1 MPRPTDPASAK
12 QVKERA
18 RRMKEGAWTQEVLT
32 NLAGAMIQAARWK
45 AWEDSGGIPGPDDS
59 TSSWPRL
66 PDTPGE
72 RVELGITSL
81 DLTTAEGWKIVRET
95 SPDQWDRGQLWELAQ
110 TVAQQLA
117 ETLEHSHLLSPAFY
131 DKHSRR
137 AGDMLT
143 TEEQTLPVT
152 VLTGSY
158 QSLWKTP
165 KSPLG
170 LPPIGHPLRPAEP
183 ETAEVAALNCVAW
196 EAARDLYRSLG
207 GSQPDEQ
214 GRRGLEQP
222 KALQL
227 WCDRLGLVEPDGTMA
242 VGPLSDEEVTRIA
255 TGLPW
260 SKAQATML
268 SPRVEDQGSDAAGNP
283 EAPGHLHSSRQAMNP
298 SRGGYEALVSV
309 ADHGSA
315 ESVDP
320 LAWAHVQK
328 AQELLETHGPE
339 MARLS
344 LYLSMHVCGRPDPT
358 APFLVDGEDML
369 KDFALDSTSGGRGRV
384 AVLERSKRLRHQAT
398 LARALD
404 LVTVQTKDYLGPA
417 DKNGSRP
424 FRRFT
429 GRLWSV
435 ESVEVGTEA
444 QLTLD
449 GQTTIPTDEVVTSL
463 RLLIRPGSWVKMF
476 PTQSQSKG
484 QELWYGHVATSVLRL
499 SHERNQLAAT
509 LGLFLS
515 TALYE
520 RHARQKGE
528 VRFRVRE
535 LLSKVL
541 LASNLEQA
549 ETDRRYSERLRNRWV
564 AALELLHHKVGF
576 RFAFCPDTYPAWAVT
591 EVLRQTS
598 EDVSGRAPHGAL
610 EQLLKGYITVRWPE
624 PVLTLAGSSK
634 AEEQS
639 RALLSTT
646 AKPAQ
651 RKRPARGTPNGTL
664 LKEGRKAAR
673 LNQKAAASVLGISP
687 AQMCKLEG
695 NQNTLSRHDLNLY
708 IEKLAEAGRQARWD
722 G

>member
-1 MPRPTDPASAK
+1 MARPTDPSSAK
-12 QVKERA
+12 QVRERA
-18 RRMKEGAWTQEVLT
+18 RRMKEGPWTQKVLT
-32 NLAGAMIQAARWK
+32 NLAGAMIQAARWRV
-45 AWEDSGGIPGPDDS
+45 WEDNGGTPGPDDNR
-59 TSSWPRL
+59 SSWPRL

-72 RVELGITSL
+72 RVQLGITKL
-81 DLTTAEGWKIVRET
+81 DLTTAEGWEAVKELSQNSDT
-95 SPDQWDRGQLWELAQ
+95 QWDCGQLWDLAQ
-110 TVAQQLA
+110 TLAQQLA
-117 ETLEHSHLLSPAFY
+117 ETLEHSHRLGDAFY
-131 DKHSRR
+131 SQHSRR
-137 AGDMLT
+137 AGDMLS
-143 TEEQTLPVT
+143 TEQQTLPVT
-152 VLTGSY
+152 VLTGAY
-158 QSLWKTP
+158 QSLWQTP

-170 LPPIGHPLRPAEP
+170 LPPVGHPGRPGKPEVAE
-183 ETAEVAALNCVAW
+183 AAALNCVAW

-207 GSQPDEQ
+207 GSEPDNQ
-214 GRRGLEQP
+214 GRRGLERP
-222 KALQL
+222 ELLQL
-227 WCDRLGLVEPDGTMA
+227 WCQRMGVLEPDGSMT
-242 VGPLSDEEVTRIA
+242 VGPLSDEEVTRAA

-268 SPRVEDQGSDAAGNP
+268 SPKMEERGEAA
-283 EAPGHLHSSRQAMNP
+283 AGHLHTSRQAMSP
-298 SRGGYEALVSV
+298 SRGGYEAVVSV
-309 ADHGSA
+309 ADHSSA

-358 APFLVDGEDML
+358 APFLVEGEDML
-369 KDFALDSTSGGRGRV
+369 RDFALDGTSGGRGRV
-384 AVLERSKRLRHQAT
+384 AIVERSKKLRHQAT

-435 ESVEVGTEA
+435 ESLEMGTET
-444 QLTLD
+444 QLTLN
-449 GQTTIPTDEVVTSL
+449 GQTTIPADEVVTSL
-463 RLLIRPGSWVKMF
+463 KLLIRPGSWVVKY
-476 PTQSQSKG
+476 PSQSTAKG
-484 QELWYGHVATSVLRL
+484 QQLWYGHVATAVLRL

-520 RHARQKGE
+520 RQARQSGE
-528 VRFRVRE
+528 VRFKVQD

-541 LASNLEQA
+541 VASDLEHA
-549 ETDRRYSERLRNRWV
+549 KTDRRYGERLRNRWV
-564 AALELLHHKVGF
+564 AALDLLHHRVGF
-576 RFAFCPDTYPAWAVT
+576 RFAFCPDTYPAWAVP

-598 EDVSGRAPHGAL
+598 QDVSGRAPHGAL

-624 PVLTLAGSSK
+624 PVLTLASSSK
-634 AEEQS
+634 AEEHS
-639 RALLSTT
+639 RTLVAAT

-664 LKEGRKAAR
+664 LKEGRKAAG
-673 LNQKAAASVLGISP
+673 LSQKAAASVLGISP

-695 NQNTLSRHDLNLY
+695 NQKTLSRNDLTRYL
-708 IEKLAEAGRQARWD
+708 EKLAEAGRQARWD

>member
-1 MPRPTDPASAK
+1 MPRPTDPTSAK

-18 RRMKEGAWTQEVLT
+18 RRMKEGAWTQQVLS
-32 NLAGAMIQAARWK
+32 NLAGAMLQAARWK
-45 AWEDSGGIPGPDDS
+45 AWESAGGEPGPDDNA
-59 TSSWPRL
+59 SSWPRL
-66 PDTPGE
+66 PETPGE
-72 RVELGITSL
+72 KVQLGITKL
-81 DLTTAEGWKIVRET
+81 DMSTPEGWET
-95 SPDQWDRGQLWELAQ
+95 AKELLQ
-110 TVAQQLA
+110 DSDWTTSSWPETVKDLAEQLA
-117 ETLEHSHLLSPAFY
+117 ETLEHSPLLGPAFY
-131 DKHSRR
+131 DKHSHR
-137 AGDMLT
+137 AGDMLS
-143 TEEQTLPVT
+143 TEQRNLPVT
-152 VLTGSY
+152 VLSGSF
-158 QSLWKTP
+158 QSLWQTP

-170 LPPIGHPLRPAEP
+170 LPPSDHPLSPSP
-183 ETAEVAALNCVAW
+183 ENSEAVALNQVAW

-227 WCDRLGLVEPDGTMA
+227 WCERLGLVEADGALA
-242 VGPLSDEEVTRIA
+242 VGPLTDEAVNRAA

-268 SPRVEDQGSDAAGNP
+268 SPQVEDRGSNK
-283 EAPGHLHSSRQAMNP
+283 APGHLHSSRQPMSP

-435 ESVEVGTEA
+435 ESLEVGTET

-463 RLLIRPGSWVKMF
+463 RLLIRPGSWLAMY
-476 PTQSQSKG
+476 PTQAQSKG
-484 QELWYGHVATSVLRL
+484 QQLWYGHVATSVLRL

-520 RHARQKGE
+520 RHARQTGE
-528 VRFRVRE
+528 VRFRVRD

-541 LASNLEQA
+541 LASDLEQA
-549 ETDRRYSERLRNRWV
+549 ETDRRYSERLRQRWV
-564 AALELLHHKVGF
+564 AALDLLHHRVGF
-576 RFAFCPDTYPAWAVT
+576 RFNFCPDTYPAWAVP

-598 EDVSGRAPHGAL
+598 EDISGRAPHGAL
-610 EQLLKGYITVRWPE
+610 EQLLKGHLTIRWPE
-624 PVLTLAGSSK
+624 PVLTLAGSTK

-646 AKPAQ
+646 TKPAQ

-664 LKEGRKAAR
+664 LKEGRKTAR
-673 LNQKAAASVLGISP
+673 LNQRAAATILGIS
-687 AQMCKLEG
+687 QSTLTRLETCKSPLAR
-695 NQNTLSRHDLNLY
+695 NDLNRYL
-708 IEKLAEAGRQARWD
+708 ELLAEANRTQRW
-722 G
+722 GS

>member
-1 MPRPTDPASAK
+1 MPRPTDPTSTR
-12 QVKERA
+12 QIKERA
-18 RRMKEGAWTQEVLT
+18 RRMKEGAWTQQVLS
-32 NLAGAMIQAARWK
+32 NLAGAMLQAARWK
-45 AWEDSGGIPGPDDS
+45 AWEDSGGIPWPDDNR
-59 TSSWPRL
+59 SSWPRL

-72 RVELGITSL
+72 RVELDITRL
-81 DLTTAEGWKIVRET
+81 DLTTAEGWKTIRET

-110 TVAQQLA
+110 TLAQQLA
-117 ETLEHSHLLSPAFY
+117 ETLEHSPLLGPAFY

-158 QSLWKTP
+158 QSLWRTP

-183 ETAEVAALNCVAW
+183 ETAEVTALNCVAW

-222 KALQL
+222 RVLQL
-227 WCDRLGLVEPDGTMA
+227 WCERLGLIEADGTMA
-242 VGPLSDEEVTRIA
+242 VGPLTDEEVSRMA

-268 SPRVEDQGSDAAGNP
+268 SPKVEYQGSD
-283 EAPGHLHSSRQAMNP
+283 EAPGHLHSSRQPMSP
-298 SRGGYEALVSV
+298 TSGGYEALVCV
-309 ADHGSA
+309 ADHSSA
-315 ESVDP
+315 EILDP

-328 AQELLETHGPE
+328 AQKLLETHGPE

-344 LYLSMHVCGRPDPT
+344 LYLSMHVCGRQDPT
-358 APFLVDGEDML
+358 APFLVNGEDLL

-384 AVLERSKRLRHQAT
+384 ALMERSRRLRHQAT

-417 DKNGSRP
+417 DETGRP
-424 FRRFT
+424 AFRRWS

-435 ESVEVGTEA
+435 ELLEIGTEA

-463 RLLIRPGSWVKMF
+463 TLLIRPGSWVKDF
-476 PTQSQSKG
+476 PAESQSKS
-484 QELWYGHVATSVLRL
+484 QQLWYGHVATSVLRL

-520 RHARQKGE
+520 RHARQTGE
-528 VRFRVRE
+528 VRFRVRD

-541 LASNLEQA
+541 VASDLEQA

-564 AALELLHHKVGF
+564 AALDLLHHRVGF
-576 RFAFCPDTYPAWAVT
+576 RFAFCPDTYPAWAVP

-598 EDVSGRAPHGAL
+598 EDIPGRAPHGAL
-610 EQLLKGYITVRWPE
+610 EQLLKGHLTIRWPE
-624 PVLTLAGSSK
+624 PVLTLAGSNK

-639 RALLSTT
+639 RALLKATP
-646 AKPAQ
+646 KPAQ
-651 RKRPARGTPNGTL
+651 RKRPARATPNGTL
-664 LKEGRKAAR
+664 LKEGRKTAR
-673 LNQKAAASVLGISP
+673 LNQRAAATILGIS
-687 AQMCKLEG
+687 QSTLTRLETCKSPLAR
-695 NQNTLSRHDLNLY
+695 NDLNRYL
-708 IEKLAEAGRQARWD
+708 ELLAEANRAQRW
-722 G
+722 GI

>member
-1 MPRPTDPASAK
+1 MPRPTDPASTK
-12 QVKERA
+12 QIKGRA
-18 RRMKEGAWTQEVLT
+18 RRMKEGPWTQKVLT
-32 NLAGAMIQAARWK
+32 NLAGAMIQAAQWK
-45 AWEDSGGIPGPDDS
+45 AWQDSGGIPGPDDT

-72 RVELGITSL
+72 RVQLGVIAL
-81 DLTTAEGWKIVRET
+81 DLTTAEGWKTVRET

-110 TVAQQLA
+110 TVAKQLA
-117 ETLEHSHLLSPAFY
+117 ETLEHSPLLGDAFY
-131 DKHSRR
+131 SQHSRR

-152 VLTGSY
+152 VLTGAY
-158 QSLWKTP
+158 QSLWRTP
-165 KSPLG
+165 ESPLG
-170 LPPIGHPLRPAEP
+170 LPPADHFMSPSAENS
-183 ETAEVAALNCVAW
+183 ETVALNQVAW

-207 GSQPDEQ
+207 GSQPDEH

-222 KALQL
+222 KVLQL
-227 WCDRLGLVEPDGTMA
+227 WCERLGLVEADGTMA
-242 VGPLSDEEVTRIA
+242 VGPLTDEEVTRMA

-268 SPRVEDQGSDAAGNP
+268 SPRVEDRGSDDAGNP
-283 EAPGHLHSSRQAMNP
+283 EAPGHLHRSRQAMNP
-298 SRGGYEALVSV
+298 IRGGYEAVVSV
-309 ADHGSA
+309 ADHSSA
-315 ESVDP
+315 VSDDP

-344 LYLSMHVCGRPDPT
+344 LYWSMHVCGRPDPT
-358 APFLVDGEDML
+358 APFLVDGDDLL

-384 AVLERSKRLRHQAT
+384 AVLERSKRLRHQAM

-417 DKNGSRP
+417 DKTGNRT

-435 ESVEVGTEA
+435 ESLEVGTEA

-449 GQTTIPTDEVVTSL
+449 GQTTIPTDEVVTDL
-463 RLLIRPGSWVKMF
+463 RLLIRPGSWVKKY
-476 PTQSQSKG
+476 PAQGQSKG
-484 QELWYGHVATSVLRL
+484 EQLWYGHVATSVLRL

-520 RHARQKGE
+520 RQARHSGE

-541 LASNLEQA
+541 LASDLEQA
-549 ETDRRYSERLRNRWV
+549 KTDRRYSERLRQRWV
-564 AALELLHHKVGF
+564 AALDLLHHRVGF
-576 RFAFCPDTYPAWAVT
+576 RFNFCPDTYPAWAVP

-598 EDVSGRAPHGAL
+598 EDISGRAPHGAL
-610 EQLLKGYITVRWPE
+610 DQLLKGYITVRWPE

-634 AEEQS
+634 EEEQS

-664 LKEGRKAAR
+664 LKEGRRASS
-673 LNQKAAASVLGISP
+673 LNQRAAASVLGIS
-687 AQMCKLEG
+687 QSTLTRLETCKSPLAR
-695 NQNTLSRHDLNLY
+695 NDLNRYL
-708 IEKLAEAGRQARWD
+708 ELLAEAGRRQRW
-722 G
+722 GR

>member
-1 MPRPTDPASAK
+1 MPRPTDPTSTR
-12 QVKERA
+12 QIKERA
-18 RRMKEGAWTQEVLT
+18 RRMKEGAWTQQVLS
-32 NLAGAMIQAARWK
+32 NLAGAMLQAARWK
-45 AWEDSGGIPGPDDS
+45 AWEDSGGIPGPDDNR
-59 TSSWPRL
+59 SSWPRL

-72 RVELGITSL
+72 RVELDITRL
-81 DLTTAEGWKIVRET
+81 DLTTAEGWKTIRET

-110 TVAQQLA
+110 TLAQQLA
-117 ETLEHSHLLSPAFY
+117 ETLEHSPLLGPAFY

-158 QSLWKTP
+158 QSLWRTP

-222 KALQL
+222 RVLQL
-227 WCDRLGLVEPDGTMA
+227 WCERLGLIEADGTMA
-242 VGPLSDEEVTRIA
+242 VGPLTDEEVSRMA

-268 SPRVEDQGSDAAGNP
+268 SPKVAYQGSD
-283 EAPGHLHSSRQAMNP
+283 EAPGHLHSSRQPMSP
-298 SRGGYEALVSV
+298 TSGGYEALVGV
-309 ADHGSA
+309 ADHSSA

-358 APFLVDGEDML
+358 APFLVEGEDML
-369 KDFALDSTSGGRGRV
+369 RDFALDGTSGGRDRV
-384 AVLERSKRLRHQAT
+384 AIVERSKKLRHQAT

-435 ESVEVGTEA
+435 ESLEMGTET

-449 GQTTIPTDEVVTSL
+449 GQTTIPADEVVTSL
-463 RLLIRPGSWVKMF
+463 KLLIRPGSWVVKY
-476 PTQSQSKG
+476 PSQSTAKG
-484 QELWYGHVATSVLRL
+484 QQLWYGHVATAVLRL

-520 RHARQKGE
+520 RQARQSGE
-528 VRFRVRE
+528 ARFKVQD

-541 LASNLEQA
+541 VASDLEHA
-549 ETDRRYSERLRNRWV
+549 KTDRRYGERLRNRWV
-564 AALELLHHKVGF
+564 AALDLLHHRVGF
-576 RFAFCPDTYPAWAVT
+576 RFAFCPDTYPAWAVP

-598 EDVSGRAPHGAL
+598 QDVSGRAPHGAL

-624 PVLTLAGSSK
+624 PVLTLASSSK
-634 AEEQS
+634 AEEHS
-639 RALLSTT
+639 RTLVAAT

-695 NQNTLSRHDLNLY
+695 NQKTLSRNDLTRYL
-708 IEKLAEAGRQARWD
+708 EKLAEAGRQARWD